1 MPGQLKSGRL
11 FIVSGPAGSGKTT
24 LCDRMIAESPQ
35 IDRVVTSTTR
45 APREGEVDKTDYHF
59 FDYKTFREKIDSGN
73 FYEYATVHG
82 NLYGTLKS
90 EVQEKLSDGIDLLL
104 NIDVQGAAQFR
115 EAARHEPLLKGKI
128 VTIFIMPP
136 SIKVLEA
143 RLRNRGTDSEV
154 EIQGRLQVAVEE
166 MAQSSHYDHRIS
178 SASRNE
184 DFEALKE
191 IYEQLA
197 Q

>member
-1 MPGQLKSGRL
+1 MLGQLKSGRL

>member
-1 MPGQLKSGRL
+1 MPGQIKSGRL

-35 IDRVVTSTTR
+35 IDRVITATTR

-104 NIDVQGAAQFR
+104 NIDVQGAALFR
-115 EAARHEPLLKGKI
+115 KAAKHEPLLKGKI

-154 EIQGRLQVAVEE
+154 EIQGRLEVAVEE
-166 MAQSSHYDHRIS
+166 MAQSSHYEYRIS

-191 IYEQLA
+191 IYEQLV
-197 Q
+197 

>member
-1 MPGQLKSGRL
+1 MPKQLKSGRL

-59 FDYKTFREKIDSGN
+59 FNHKAFREKIDSGN

-115 EAARHEPLLKGKI
+115 EAAKHEPLLKGKI

-154 EIQGRLQVAVEE
+154 EIQGRLEVAVEE
-166 MAQSSHYDHRIS
+166 MAQSPHYDHKIS

>member
-24 LCDRMIAESPQ
+24 LCDRMIAESQQ

>member
-1 MPGQLKSGRL
+1 MPGQVKSGRL

-35 IDRVVTSTTR
+35 IDRVITSTTR

-115 EAARHEPLLKGKI
+115 EAAKHEPLLKGKI

-154 EIQGRLQVAVEE
+154 EIQGRLEVAVEE
-166 MAQSSHYDHRIS
+166 MAQSSHYEHRIS

-191 IYEQLA
+191 IYEQLV
-197 Q
+197 

>member
-1 MPGQLKSGRL
+1 MLGQLKSGRL

-154 EIQGRLQVAVEE
+154 EIQGRLQVAVKE
-166 MAQSSHYDHRIS
+166 MAQSSHYDHKIS

>member
-115 EAARHEPLLKGKI
+115 EAAKHEPLLKGKI

-154 EIQGRLQVAVEE
+154 EIQGRLEVAVEE
-166 MAQSSHYDHRIS
+166 MAQSPHYDHKIS

>member
-1 MPGQLKSGRL
+1 MPGQIKSGRL

-35 IDRVVTSTTR
+35 IDRVITSTTR

-115 EAARHEPLLKGKI
+115 EAAKHEPLLKGKI

-154 EIQGRLQVAVEE
+154 EIQRRLEVAVEE

-191 IYEQLA
+191 IYEQLVE
-197 Q
+197 

>member
-1 MPGQLKSGRL
+1 MPGQIKSGRL

-35 IDRVVTSTTR
+35 IDRVITSTTR

-115 EAARHEPLLKGKI
+115 EAAKHESLLKGKI

-154 EIQGRLQVAVEE
+154 EIQRRLKVAVEE

-191 IYEQLA
+191 IYEQLV
-197 Q
+197 

>member
-1 MPGQLKSGRL
+1 MPGQIKSGRL

-35 IDRVVTSTTR
+35 IDRVITSTTR

-115 EAARHEPLLKGKI
+115 EAAKHEPLLKGKI

-154 EIQGRLQVAVEE
+154 EIQRRLEVAVEE

-191 IYEQLA
+191 IYEQLV
-197 Q
+197 

>member
-1 MPGQLKSGRL
+1 MLGQLKSGRL

-115 EAARHEPLLKGKI
+115 EAAQHEPLLKGKI

>member
-1 MPGQLKSGRL
+1 MPGQIKSGRL

-35 IDRVVTSTTR
+35 IDRVITATTR

-115 EAARHEPLLKGKI
+115 EAAKHEPLLKGKI

-154 EIQGRLQVAVEE
+154 EIQGRLEVAVEE
-166 MAQSSHYDHRIS
+166 MAQSSHYEYRIS

-191 IYEQLA
+191 IYEQLV
-197 Q
+197 

>member
-1 MPGQLKSGRL
+1 MLGQLKSGRL

-24 LCDRMIAESPQ
+24 LCDRMIAESQQ